1 MINQTS
7 KTMIKGK
14 SAEPENK
21 DIYKILFENVHDGIY
36 RSTPEGKI
44 ITANP
49 ALIKMLGYDSE
60 EELKQLNIS
69 TDLYVNPADRDLFI
83 SRILEKG
90 DLKDTELNLKRK
102 DGSKITVLENSY
114 PVYDSDGKISYF
126 EGTLIDI
133 TLRKNAEEALRESE
147 NRYHTLVETIQDGL
161 SLFDLQGK
169 LSYFNRRKR
178 EMLGYE
184 NDAELMQVNTFDLIH
199 PDDRGMAVELF
210 EEILHKGYLRN
221 KEIRILRKDGSWF
234 WAELTANLITN
245 SAGEPVYIMDTMRD
259 ITERR
264 RAEEEIRLRLLQ
276 LRQIIDLV
284 PAYIF
289 AKDLEGRFLLA
300 NKALADLFGLSPE
313 EIEGKTDRDYGASE
327 EQVEWYRKF
336 DMEVIK
342 KGKPV
347 FIPEEK
353 VLRKDGSEGWFQ
365 TVKIPYMHPGY
376 DKPAVLGVATD
387 ITDRKKT
394 EDYLRQSEERFRK
407 LFEFHSSV
415 MLIIEPGSGRIVDAN
430 KAASDFYGYS
440 GEDLKHMTIFNINQ
454 QSNVKNLMSHVVRE
468 GEIHFEAIHRLADGT
483 KREVEVFSTKIETGG
498 KAYLYSIIH
507 DITEQKKIHSDLVTA
522 KEKAEESDRLK
533 TAFLHNISH
542 EIRTPMNSI
551 VGFAS
556 LLASEGGL
564 NETNRNYAEMIVQ
577 SSKQLLSIISDI
589 VEISNIETGRV
600 KVTPFDVSINRVFDN
615 LALHYSLKA
624 DQSGIV
630 FKTKFPAGEHSV
642 LTDETKLVQIIT
654 NFLNNAFKFTPEGGQ
669 IEFEFEKLPGYARFS
684 VRDTGPGIPE
694 EYHEKIF
701 ERFFQILKKGTN
713 KTEGTG
719 LGLAI
724 CKAYAELLNGEI
736 QLRSETGKGS
746 EFILKIPLSHEKRQ
760 GLNNIVL

>member
-133 TLRKNAEEALRESE
+133 TSRKNAEEALRESE

-264 RAEEEIRLRLLQ
+264 REDDEIRLRLLQ
-276 LRQIIDLV
+276 LRQI
-284 PAYIF
+284 
-289 AKDLEGRFLLA
+289 
-300 NKALADLFGLSPE
+300 
-313 EIEGKTDRDYGASE
+313 
-327 EQVEWYRKF
+327 
-336 DMEVIK
+336 
-342 KGKPV
+342 
-347 FIPEEK
+347 
-353 VLRKDGSEGWFQ
+353 
-365 TVKIPYMHPGY
+365 
-376 DKPAVLGVATD
+376 
-387 ITDRKKT
+387 
-394 EDYLRQSEERFRK
+394 
-407 LFEFHSSV
+407 
-415 MLIIEPGSGRIVDAN
+415 
-430 KAASDFYGYS
+430 
-440 GEDLKHMTIFNINQ
+440 
-454 QSNVKNLMSHVVRE
+454 
-468 GEIHFEAIHRLADGT
+468 
-483 KREVEVFSTKIETGG
+483 
-498 KAYLYSIIH
+498 
-507 DITEQKKIHSDLVTA
+507 
-522 KEKAEESDRLK
+522 
-533 TAFLHNISH
+533 
-542 EIRTPMNSI
+542 
-551 VGFAS
+551 
-556 LLASEGGL
+556 
-564 NETNRNYAEMIVQ
+564 
-577 SSKQLLSIISDI
+577 
-589 VEISNIETGRV
+589 
-600 KVTPFDVSINRVFDN
+600 
-615 LALHYSLKA
+615 
-624 DQSGIV
+624 
-630 FKTKFPAGEHSV
+630 
-642 LTDETKLVQIIT
+642 
-654 NFLNNAFKFTPEGGQ
+654 
-669 IEFEFEKLPGYARFS
+669 
-684 VRDTGPGIPE
+684 
-694 EYHEKIF
+694 
-701 ERFFQILKKGTN
+701 
-713 KTEGTG
+713 
-719 LGLAI
+719 
-724 CKAYAELLNGEI
+724 
-736 QLRSETGKGS
+736 
-746 EFILKIPLSHEKRQ
+746 
-760 GLNNIVL
+760 